1 MLRILVVAFPLL
13 ALAGTA
19 RADDDL
25 AVPDHA
31 ANASPR
37 YYIAGGVSGV
47 STDAATM
54 LGSYRLAAGKPV
66 IGPLWVTAHL
76 ARSVEIEPDVMDP
89 GAAHATEVGGGMELR
104 RCRFPWFV
112 CGAVGVNAAFVID
125 DHGEVTPA
133 LLPHL
138 DGEIGM
144 GNLALRL
151 GLEGRYGKDSG
162 VGASTAIV
170 LRF

>member
-1 MLRILVVAFPLL
+1 MLRILVIAAPLL
-13 ALAGTA
+13 ALGGTA
-19 RADDDL
+19 FADDDVE
-25 AVPDHA
+25 APTTGDHV
-31 ANASPR
+31 PR
-37 YYIAGGVSGV
+37 YYIAGGMAGV
-47 STDAATM
+47 TTDDATM
-54 LGSYRLAAGKPV
+54 LGSYRLQAGKPV

-89 GAAHATEVGGGMELR
+89 DAAHATELGGGMELR

-112 CGAVGVNAAFVID
+112 CGAVGVNAALVID
-125 DHGEVTPA
+125 DHGDVTPA
-133 LLPHL
+133 LLPHV
-138 DGEIGM
+138 DGEIGV

-151 GLEGRYGKDSG
+151 GLEARYGKDSG